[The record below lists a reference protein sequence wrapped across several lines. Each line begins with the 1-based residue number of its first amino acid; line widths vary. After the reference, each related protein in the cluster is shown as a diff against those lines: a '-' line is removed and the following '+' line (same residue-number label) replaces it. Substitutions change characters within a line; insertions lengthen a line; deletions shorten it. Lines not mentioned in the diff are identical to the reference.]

1 MDADA
6 EDPVKGGGRCADV
19 GDILQ
24 VCGPGS
30 SPLWLLNMGSDPPH
44 GPDAGTIIAQ
54 GGILDN
60 RETNIEATQRRMGIP
75 PLREA
80 VR

>member
-30 SPLWLLNMGSDPPH
+30 SPLWLLNMGSEPPH
-44 GPDAGTIIAQ
+44 DSDDGIIKSQ
-54 GGILDN
+54 GGMLDD
-60 RETNIEATQRRMGIP
+60 RETTIEATQ
-75 PLREA
+75 
-80 VR
+80 